1 MNKTI
6 NTLITMIKEME
17 ITQNQMSEL
26 SQCCQK
32 LVNTK
37 LAEGY
42 SIETLIEQ
50 GTDDT
55 EVVYPLV
62 KTKVMSAPKLAH
74 ILVGAQRILE
84 ERDVSWTLDKLITE
98 STNCSKLRDSS
109 GVLSRMNH
117 TPEKKKKPSGMF
129 PME

>member
-1 MNKTI
+1 MI
-6 NTLITMIKEME
+6 DTLITTIKEME

-37 LAEGY
+37 LGDGY
-42 SIETLIEQ
+42 SIETLIDE
-50 GTDDT
+50 GAGNTKD
-55 EVVYPLV
+55 VNALLR
-62 KTKVMSAPKLAH
+62 TKVMSAPKLAH

-84 ERDVSWTLDKLITE
+84 ERDLSWTLDKLITE